1 MIGSTLQKTAAL
13 SLALHVA
20 FIVLVLAAARKTSN
34 FVMPSP
40 YVVRLVSPEAG
51 ARARAKAPA
60 PRVEPLAEKAAPA
73 KAPPPEAKKGV
84 TVESP
89 ATARP
94 ADKAKKPAEDVQSY
108 KEKRLSAIR
117 EKVETEKY
125 LSDTLSAIKAK
136 QKLKQVAELRQRAV
150 SIRPSAPQAGAG
162 GGPPVEASI
171 LNDYYMRVQDR
182 IWQNW
187 VFPDT
192 GSDDMLAVVSITVM
206 RDGRVK
212 VNGFEKSS
220 GNPLFDRSA
229 LRAIEKASPLEPP
242 PFEMEIGVRFTP
254 YAE

>member
-1 MIGSTLQKTAAL
+1 MSGPTLQKTAAL
-13 SLALHVA
+13 SLVLHVT
-20 FIVLVLAAARKTSN
+20 FIVLVLVAARRTSN

-40 YVVRLVSPEAG
+40 YVVRLVSPQADTRG
-51 ARARAKAPA
+51 GAKAPA
-60 PRVEPLAEKAAPA
+60 PRAEPLAQKAAPA

-89 ATARP
+89 AKARP
-94 ADKAKKPAEDVQSY
+94 ADKATKSAEDMQNY
-108 KEKRLSAIR
+108 MKKRLSAIR

-125 LSDTLSAIKAK
+125 LSDTMSAIKAK
-136 QKLKQVAELRQRAV
+136 QTLRRVAELRQRAV
-150 SIRPSAPQAGAG
+150 SIQPAEAQAGAG
-162 GGPPVEASI
+162 GGPQVDSSI

-187 VFPDT
+187 VFPDA
-192 GSDDMLAVVSITVM
+192 GSDEIMAVVSITVM